1 MTASDPGRLR
11 LTGLRRYPV
20 KSCRGEDLDVA
31 TVEPWGLAGDRRWM
45 VVDPAGEMV
54 TAREENAL
62 VLITPEITDRGLR
75 LRSPGVADL
84 LVDRPGSGPALHVTV
99 WDDRVP
105 ARPAGD
111 DASAWL
117 SQVIGRPLRL
127 VHLDD
132 PRRRPVDP
140 DVAAPGDVV
149 SFADGFPVLLAG
161 EESLAQLNTWIAD
174 GPRAG
179 DGPLPMTRFRPNLVV
194 AGAEAFAE
202 DGWRRI
208 RVGEVEFRVLTPCIR
223 CVLTTIDPDTAVRT
237 KEPLVSLARHRRF
250 EQKLLFAMNLV
261 PEAPAGWGV
270 PEAPPGG
277 RVPEAPPGWRMPEA
291 PYGSIRVGD
300 PVEVLETR

>member
-1 MTASDPGRLR
+1 MTTSDPGRLR

-31 TVEPWGLAGDRRWM
+31 EVEPWGLAGDRRWM
-45 VVDPAGEMV
+45 VVDDAGEVV
-54 TAREENAL
+54 TAREANQL

-75 LRSPGVADL
+75 LRAPGVDDL
-84 LVDRPGSGPALHVTV
+84 VVDRPASGPPLDVTI
-99 WDDRVP
+99 WDDTVP
-105 ARPAGD
+105 ARLADPA
-111 DASAWL
+111 ASAWF
-117 SQVIGRPLRL
+117 STVFGRPLRL

-132 PRRRPVDP
+132 PRGRPVDA

-149 SFADGFPVLLAG
+149 SFADGFPVLLAT

-174 GPRAG
+174 GSRSG
-179 DGPLPMTRFRPNLVV
+179 DGPLPMTRFRPNLIV
-194 AGAEAFAE
+194 AGADAFAE

-208 RVGEVEFRVLTPCIR
+208 RVGTVGFRVLTPCIR
-223 CVLTTIDPDTAVRT
+223 CVLTTIDPDTAERT

-250 EQKLLFAMNLV
+250 GQKLLFAMNLV
-261 PEAPAGWGV
+261 PEVPLRSGVPEVPLRSGV
-270 PEAPPGG
+270 PEAPAGSG
-277 RVPEAPPGWRMPEA
+277 VPEA

>member
-1 MTASDPGRLR
+1 MIPTDPGRLR

-20 KSCRGEDLDVA
+20 KSCRGEDLDLA
-31 TVEPWGLAGDRRWM
+31 RVEPWGLDGDRRWM
-45 VVDPAGEMV
+45 VVDPGGEVV
-54 TAREENAL
+54 TAREANAL

-75 LRSPGVADL
+75 FRSPGVADL
-84 LVDRPGSGPALHVTV
+84 VVDRPASGPRLEVTI
-99 WDDRVP
+99 WDDTVP
-105 ARPAGD
+105 ARLAD
-111 DASAWL
+111 DRASSWL
-117 SQVIGRPLRL
+117 SEVIGRPLRL

-149 SFADGFPVLLAG
+149 SFADGFPVLLAS
-161 EESLAQLNTWIAD
+161 EESLAQLNAWIAD
-174 GPRAG
+174 GPRAA

-208 RVGEVEFRVLTPCIR
+208 RVGGSEFRVLTPCIR

-237 KEPLVSLARHRRF
+237 KEPLVSLATHRRF
-250 EQKLLFAMNLV
+250 GQKLLFAMNLV
-261 PEAPAGWGV
+261 PEAP
-270 PEAPPGG
+270 
-277 RVPEAPPGWRMPEA
+277 
-291 PYGSIRVGD
+291 YGLIRVGD